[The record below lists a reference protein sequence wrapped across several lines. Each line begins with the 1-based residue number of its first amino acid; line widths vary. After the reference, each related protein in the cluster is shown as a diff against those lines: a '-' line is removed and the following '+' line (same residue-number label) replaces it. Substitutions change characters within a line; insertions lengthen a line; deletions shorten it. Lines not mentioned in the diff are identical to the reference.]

1 MNHCH
6 VGNLDANCDADDNEN
21 DNDLN
26 MGLNWLQGLLLQ
38 IAVPYLA

>member
-6 VGNLDANCDADDNEN
+6 VGNLDANFDAD

-26 MGLNWLQGLLLQ
+26 MGVNWLQGLLLQ
-38 IAVPYLA
+38 IAVPYLG

>member
-6 VGNLDANCDADDNEN
+6 VGNLDANFDADDN

-26 MGLNWLQGLLLQ
+26 MGVNWLQGLLLQ